1 MRKLLMTHSYFDLY
15 GCKALVCG
23 GAGDLG
29 GAIVGALHEAGIEVV
44 VLDHRPDMDQWAI
57 EHKKGQDPLLE
68 GIQVD
73 LADRGDLVR
82 GFNQAVQILGDLD
95 ILVNC
100 QGIQRR
106 YPVEDFPLDVWDEI
120 IEINLTS
127 VFEICQ
133 LAGRQMLKTGH
144 GKIINIASMQSFNGG
159 VNIPAYAASKGGVAI
174 LTKSLCNAWAGRGI
188 NVNAIAPGYFD
199 TKMTAGVKADPVRY
213 QQILARIPTGRWG
226 NLDDICGPLLFL
238 ASPASDYLNG
248 VILPVDGGMLST

>member
-1 MRKLLMTHSYFDLY
+1 MAQPYFDLS
-15 GCKALVCG
+15 GRKALVCG

-29 GAIVGALHEAGIEVV
+29 GAMVSALHGAGVDVV
-44 VLDHRPDMDQWAI
+44 VLDCISDFDAWIDRRR
-57 EHKKGQDPLLE
+57 KGQTPLLQ
-68 GIQVD
+68 GLHVD
-73 LADRGDLVR
+73 LTNRDELVQ
-82 GFNQAVQILGDLD
+82 GFNRALEILGGLD

-106 YPVEDFPLDVWDEI
+106 HPPEDFPLETWDEV

-127 VFEICQ
+127 VFEVCQ
-133 LAGRQMLKTGH
+133 LAGREMLKRGR

-159 VNIPAYAASKGGVAI
+159 MNIPAYAASKGGVAI
-174 LTKSLCNAWAGRGI
+174 LTKSLCNAWASHGI

-199 TKMTAGVKADPVRY
+199 TKMTAGVKNDPVRY
-213 QQILARIPTGRWG
+213 QHILARIPTGRWG
-226 NLDDICGPLLFL
+226 DPADICGPLLFL

>member
-1 MRKLLMTHSYFDLY
+1 MEIFMTHQFFDLN

-29 GAIVGALHEAGIEVV
+29 GAIVSALNESGAEVV
-44 VLDHRPDMDQWAI
+44 VLDLISDMDQWIANR
-57 EHKKGQDPLLE
+57 KKDQNPLLA
-68 GIQVD
+68 GIRVN
-73 LADRGDLVR
+73 LTDRQDLVH
-82 GFNQAVQILGDLD
+82 GFNQAVEILGGID

-100 QGIQRR
+100 QSIQRR
-106 YPVEDFPLDVWDEI
+106 YPAEDFPIETWDEI

-133 LAGRQMLKTGH
+133 LAGREMLKVGR

-174 LTKSLCNAWAGRGI
+174 LTKSLCNAWASRGI

-199 TKMTAGVKADPVRY
+199 TKMTAGVKSDPVRY

-226 NLDDICGPLLFL
+226 LPEDICGPLLFL
-238 ASPASDYLNG
+238 ASSASDYLNG

>member
-1 MRKLLMTHSYFDLY
+1 MVLHMTNYSFDLS
-15 GCKALVCG
+15 GRKALVCG

-29 GAIVGALHEAGIEVV
+29 SAIVSSLHEVGVEVV
-44 VLDHRPDMDQWAI
+44 VLDCITDI
-57 EHKKGQDPLLE
+57 EEWVARLNLRQGPLLAA
-68 GIQVD
+68 IRVD
-73 LADRGDLVR
+73 LTDRNDLVQ
-82 GFNQAVQILGDLD
+82 GFHQGVETLGGLD

-106 YPVEDFPLDVWDEI
+106 YPPEDFPLEIWDEV

-127 VFEICQ
+127 VFEVCQ
-133 LAGRQMLKTGH
+133 LAGREMLKKGR

-174 LTKSLCNAWAGRGI
+174 LTKSFCNAWASQGI

-199 TKMTAGVKADPVRY
+199 TKMTAGLKADPIRY
-213 QQILARIPTGRWG
+213 QQILERIPARRWG
-226 NLDDICGPLLFL
+226 TPDDICGPLLFL

-248 VILPVDGGMLST
+248 VVLPVDGGMLST

>member
-1 MRKLLMTHSYFDLY
+1 MRTHSCFDLS
-15 GCKALVCG
+15 GRKALVCG

-29 GAIVGALHEAGIEVV
+29 GAMVSALHEAGVAVV
-44 VLDHRPDMDQWAI
+44 VLDCISDLDEWIAGRR
-57 EHKKGQDPLLE
+57 KGQPPLLE
-68 GIQVD
+68 GLSVNLTNRD
-73 LADRGDLVR
+73 ELAD
-82 GFNQAVQILGDLD
+82 GFKRAIEILDGLD

-106 YPVEDFPLDVWDEI
+106 YPPEDFPLETWDEI

-127 VFEICQ
+127 VFEVCQ
-133 LAGRQMLKTGH
+133 LAGREMLKRGR

-174 LTKSLCNAWAGRGI
+174 LTKSLCNAWASRGI

-199 TKMTAGVKADPVRY
+199 TKMTAGVKNDPNRY

-226 NLDDICGPLLFL
+226 TVDDICGPLLFL

>member
-1 MRKLLMTHSYFDLY
+1 MAYHSFDLNGY
-15 GCKALVCG
+15 KALVCG

-29 GAIVGALHEAGIEVV
+29 SAMVAALQEAGVEVV
-44 VLDHRPDMDQWAI
+44 VLDFIPDMDQWI
-57 EHKKGQDPLLE
+57 TLRKKDGNPRLS
-68 GIQVD
+68 GIRVN
-73 LADRGDLVR
+73 LADRNKLVE
-82 GFNQAVQILGDLD
+82 GFNQAIKILGRLD

-100 QGIQRR
+100 QSIQRR
-106 YPVEDFPLDVWDEI
+106 YPAEDFPLETWDEI

-133 LAGRQMLKTGH
+133 LAGREMLKAGR

-174 LTKSLCNAWAGRGI
+174 LTKSLCNAWAAHGI

-213 QQILARIPTGRWG
+213 QQILARIPTGHWG
-226 NLDDICGPLLFL
+226 SPNDICGPLLFL
-238 ASPASDYLNG
+238 ASRASDYLNG

>member
-1 MRKLLMTHSYFDLY
+1 
-15 GCKALVCG
+15 
-23 GAGDLG
+23 
-29 GAIVGALHEAGIEVV
+29 
-44 VLDHRPDMDQWAI
+44 
-57 EHKKGQDPLLE
+57 
-68 GIQVD
+68 
-73 LADRGDLVR
+73 VR
-82 GFNQAVQILGDLD
+82 GFNQALETLGGLD

-100 QGIQRR
+100 QSIQRR
-106 YPVEDFPLDVWDEI
+106 YPAEDFPLETWDQV

-127 VFEICQ
+127 VFEISQ
-133 LAGRQMLKTGH
+133 LAGREMLKKGR

-174 LTKSLCNAWAGRGI
+174 LTKSLCNAWASRGI

-213 QQILARIPTGRWG
+213 QQILSRIPVGRWG
-226 NLDDICGPLLFL
+226 IPDDICGPLLFL

>member
-1 MRKLLMTHSYFDLY
+1 MQNHLFDLN
-15 GCKALVCG
+15 GRKALVCG

-29 GAIVGALHEAGIEVV
+29 GAIVSALQDAGVEVV
-44 VLDHRPDMDQWAI
+44 VLDLIPDIDEWVANRNT
-57 EHKKGQDPLLE
+57 GQKPRLS
-68 GIQVD
+68 GIRVN
-73 LADRGDLVR
+73 LTDRQDLVQ
-82 GFNQAVQILGDLD
+82 GFNRAMEILESLD

-106 YPVEDFPLDVWDEI
+106 YPAEEFPLETWDEVL
-120 IEINLTS
+120 EINLTS

-133 LAGRQMLKTGH
+133 LAGRVMLKKGR

-199 TKMTAGVKADPVRY
+199 TKMTAGVKADPNRY
-213 QQILARIPTGRWG
+213 QQILARIPTGHWG
-226 NLDDICGPLLFL
+226 TPEDICGPLLFL
-238 ASPASDYLNG
+238 ASPASDYMNG

>member
-1 MRKLLMTHSYFDLY
+1 MNPECFDLS
-15 GCKALVCG
+15 GRKALVCG

-29 GAIVGALHEAGIEVV
+29 GAMVSALHAAGVAVV
-44 VLDHRPDMDQWAI
+44 VLDCIPDI
-57 EHKKGQDPLLE
+57 EAWIAGRRKIQDLLFVGLE
-68 GIQVD
+68 VNLVD
-73 LADRGDLVR
+73 RAALER
-82 GFNQAVQILGDLD
+82 GFHQAVELLGGLD

-106 YPVEDFPLDVWDEI
+106 YPPEDFPLATWDEI

-133 LAGRQMLKTGH
+133 LAGREMLKNGR

-199 TKMTAGVKADPVRY
+199 TKMTAGLKNDPNRY
-213 QQILARIPTGRWG
+213 PQILARIPTGRWG
-226 NLDDICGPLLFL
+226 SLDDICGPLLFL

-248 VILPVDGGMLST
+248 VILPVDGGMLCT

>member
-1 MRKLLMTHSYFDLY
+1 MTSHSFDLN
-15 GCKALVCG
+15 GRKALVCG

-29 GAIVGALHEAGIEVV
+29 SAIVGALHEAGVEVV
-44 VLDHRPDMDQWAI
+44 VLDFIADIEQWAADR
-57 EHKKGQDPLLE
+57 KKGQNPLLA
-68 GIQVD
+68 GIRVN
-73 LADRGDLVR
+73 LADRNELLR
-82 GFNQAVQILGDLD
+82 GFNQAVETLGGLD

-100 QGIQRR
+100 QSIQRR
-106 YPVEDFPLDVWDEI
+106 YPVEDFPLGIWDEI

-133 LAGRQMLKTGH
+133 LAGREMLKVGH

-174 LTKSLCNAWAGRGI
+174 LTKSLCNAWASRGI

-213 QQILARIPTGRWG
+213 QQILARIPVGRWG
-226 NLDDICGPLLFL
+226 EPEDICGPLLFL

>member
-1 MRKLLMTHSYFDLY
+1 MYHPSFELKGS
-15 GCKALVCG
+15 KALVCG
-23 GAGDLG
+23 GTGDLG
-29 GAIVGALHEAGIEVV
+29 SAIVMALYDAGVDVV
-44 VLDHRPDMDQWAI
+44 VIDVIPDMDQWVALR
-57 EHKKGQDPLLE
+57 KKGQRPLLA
-68 GIQVD
+68 GIRVD
-73 LADRGDLVR
+73 LTDRADLVR
-82 GFNQAVQILGDLD
+82 GFNQAIEILGGLD

-100 QGIQRR
+100 QSIQRR
-106 YPVEDFPLDVWDEI
+106 YPAEDFPLETWDQI

-133 LAGRQMLKTGH
+133 LAGREMLKKGR

-174 LTKSLCNAWAGRGI
+174 LTKSLCNAWAGHGI

-199 TKMTAGVKADPVRY
+199 TKMTAGVKADPARY
-213 QQILARIPTGRWG
+213 QQILARIPVGRWG
-226 NLDDICGPLLFL
+226 TPDDICGPLLFL

>member
-1 MRKLLMTHSYFDLY
+1 MYHPSFELKGS
-15 GCKALVCG
+15 KALVCG

-29 GAIVGALHEAGIEVV
+29 SAIVMALYDAGVDVV
-44 VLDHRPDMDQWAI
+44 VIDVIPDMDQWVALR
-57 EHKKGQDPLLE
+57 KKGQRPLLA
-68 GIQVD
+68 GIRVD
-73 LADRGDLVR
+73 LTDRADLVR
-82 GFNQAVQILGDLD
+82 GFNQAIEILGGLD

-100 QGIQRR
+100 QSIQRR
-106 YPVEDFPLDVWDEI
+106 YPAEDFPLETWDQI

-133 LAGRQMLKTGH
+133 LAGREMLKKGR

-174 LTKSLCNAWAGRGI
+174 LTKSLCNAWAGHGI

-199 TKMTAGVKADPVRY
+199 TKMTAGVKADPARY
-213 QQILARIPTGRWG
+213 QQILARIPVGRWG
-226 NLDDICGPLLFL
+226 TPDDICGPLLFL

>member
-1 MRKLLMTHSYFDLY
+1 MAHPYFDLS
-15 GCKALVCG
+15 GRKALVCG

-29 GAIVGALHEAGIEVV
+29 SAMVSALHEAGVAVV
-44 VLDHRPDMDQWAI
+44 VLDCISDLDEWIARRRKGQNPLLVGLRVNLSDRDELVQGFNRAI
-57 EHKKGQDPLLE
+57 E
-68 GIQVD
+68 
-73 LADRGDLVR
+73 
-82 GFNQAVQILGDLD
+82 ILDGLD

-106 YPVEDFPLDVWDEI
+106 YPPEDFPLETWDEI

-133 LAGRQMLKTGH
+133 LAGREMLKRGR
-144 GKIINIASMQSFNGG
+144 GKIVNIASMQSFNGG

-174 LTKSLCNAWAGRGI
+174 LTRSLCNAWASRGI

-199 TKMTAGVKADPVRY
+199 TKMTAGVKNDPIRY

-226 NLDDICGPLLFL
+226 TLNDICGPLLFL
-238 ASPASDYLNG
+238 VSPASDYPNG
-248 VILPVDGGMLST
+248 VILPVDGGMLSA

>member
-1 MRKLLMTHSYFDLY
+1 MTSPSFDLN
-15 GCKALVCG
+15 GRKALVCG

-29 GAIVGALHEAGIEVV
+29 SSIVSALLEAGVDVV
-44 VLDHRPDMDQWAI
+44 VLDCIPDLNRWAANLNNDRYPHLVAI
-57 EHKKGQDPLLE
+57 R
-68 GIQVD
+68 VD
-73 LADRGDLVR
+73 LTDRVDLVQGFYR
-82 GFNQAVQILGDLD
+82 GIEILGGLD

-106 YPVEDFPLDVWDEI
+106 YPPEEFPLEVWDEI
-120 IEINLTS
+120 LEINLTS

-133 LAGRQMLKTGH
+133 LAGREMLKKGR

-174 LTKSLCNAWAGRGI
+174 LTKSLCNGWASRGI

-199 TKMTAGVKADPVRY
+199 TKMTAGVKNDPNRY
-213 QQILARIPTGRWG
+213 QQILARIPAGRWG
-226 NLDDICGPLLFL
+226 TPDDIRGPLLFL
-238 ASPASDYLNG
+238 ASSASDYLNG